1 MIMSV
6 REKVKLIYRLVDE
19 VYRMVPIENDTIVI
33 ERLEHLTIVIKGVIK
48 QLKKGVSS
56 GSVLH
61 R

>member
-1 MIMSV
+1 MIMSI

-48 QLKKGVSS
+48 QLKKGVSN

>member
-1 MIMSV
+1 MMMSI

-48 QLKKGVSS
+48 QLKKGESS
-56 GSVLH
+56 GSVL
-61 R
+61 RR

>member
-1 MIMSV
+1 MIMSI

-33 ERLEHLTIVIKGVIK
+33 ERLEHLTIVIKGVIN

-56 GSVLH
+56 GSVL
-61 R
+61 RR

>member
-6 REKVKLIYRLVDE
+6 REKTKLMYRLVDE

-56 GSVLH
+56 GSVL
-61 R
+61 RR

>member
-6 REKVKLIYRLVDE
+6 REKTKLMYRLVDE

-48 QLKKGVSS
+48 QLKKGENN
-56 GSVLH
+56 GSVL
-61 R
+61 RR

>member
-1 MIMSV
+1 MMMSI

-19 VYRMVPIENDTIVI
+19 VYRMVPVEKNTIVI

-48 QLKKGVSS
+48 QLKKGENN

>member
-1 MIMSV
+1 MMMSI

-33 ERLEHLTIVIKGVIK
+33 EKLEHLTIVIKGVIK

-56 GSVLH
+56 GSVL
-61 R
+61 RR

>member
-1 MIMSV
+1 MIMSI

-56 GSVLH
+56 GSVL
-61 R
+61 RR

>member
-1 MIMSV
+1 MIMSI

-48 QLKKGVSS
+48 QLKKGESS
-56 GSVLH
+56 GSVL
-61 R
+61 RR